1 MSADPERDTI
11 RALIRQAAARGVT
24 LTATVIA
31 RRRWAS
37 ALFEGVRLTIEVN
50 AAKGNFDAWIGK
62 LPEAELHVR
71 GHFVADA
78 DLIERKSPG
87 VAVIELLV
95 LAED

>member
-11 RALIRQAAARGVT
+11 RALTRQAGGKGVT
-24 LTATVIA
+24 LTMTVIA

-37 ALFEGVRLTIEVN
+37 ALFDGVRLTIEVT
-50 AAKGNFDAWIGK
+50 AREGNFDAWLES

-71 GHFVADA
+71 GHFLADA
-78 DLIERKSPG
+78 ELIERQSPDAAI
-87 VAVIELLV
+87 VELLV